1 MKRLALFI
9 LLAELAF
16 SLFAQEPANEMMQL
30 TKIKSGLKTRQ
41 ISSNDKT
48 GGNAD
53 FIGKIKDGDK
63 LELMN
68 VKGAGVINRIWIT
81 IAPEGNEVSRYDVVI
96 RMYWDENS
104 YPSVESPLG
113 PFFGNG

>member
-1 MKRLALFI
+1 MKRLTLLMLF
-9 LLAELAF
+9 AAFAF
-16 SLFAQEPANEMMQL
+16 SLFAQEPSNEMMQL
-30 TKIKSGLKTRQ
+30 SKIKTGLKTRQ
-41 ISSNDKT
+41 ISSHDKT

-63 LELMN
+63 VELMN

-81 IAPEGNEVSRYDVVI
+81 IAPEGNELSRYDLII
-96 RMYWDENS
+96 RMYWDENP

-113 PFFGNG
+113 PFFGN